1 MHIIEFAKEVD
12 SLLSLSSVNQIFR
25 QLCAPHVF
33 HSLKVAF
40 STIGLDNLLEIS
52 QSQVAQHVR
61 TVLYEVPERI
71 DPLIENW
78 DYFQS
83 NIYTPSEYERDQRE
97 AFWTFGGQEVSYST
111 VFTYF
116 SSQAR
121 DQRIVQQ
128 KAQDIEALIT
138 SIPRFPKLEA
148 IYMRFTDGIQAP
160 FRWFAGRVFLDNTHT
175 LTDHLVKMAAAITVA
190 RLDGVSIRTFEVSGF
205 YSRIDLADPLLLD
218 LMRDALNDVHELR
231 AINSPTML
239 EFLSLIPLPSL
250 QRFELASCW
259 LSIEN
264 LEDFVRKHAG
274 SLRYLHLEDT
284 WLLHEKINEDGIYL
298 SMANAQSILDNLTRI
313 WDAGI
318 LDEVTINRRPGGFYE
333 AQVGSCN

>member
-1 MHIIEFAKEVD
+1 
-12 SLLSLSSVNQIFR
+12 
-25 QLCAPHVF
+25 
-33 HSLKVAF
+33 
-40 STIGLDNLLEIS
+40 
-52 QSQVAQHVR
+52 
-61 TVLYEVPERI
+61 
-71 DPLIENW
+71 
-78 DYFQS
+78 
-83 NIYTPSEYERDQRE
+83 
-97 AFWTFGGQEVSYST
+97 
-111 VFTYF
+111 
-116 SSQAR
+116 
-121 DQRIVQQ
+121 
-128 KAQDIEALIT
+128 
-138 SIPRFPKLEA
+138 
-148 IYMRFTDGIQAP
+148 
-160 FRWFAGRVFLDNTHT
+160 
-175 LTDHLVKMAAAITVA
+175 MAAAITVA

-239 EFLSLIPLPSL
+239 EFLK
-250 QRFELASCW
+250 
-259 LSIEN
+259 N